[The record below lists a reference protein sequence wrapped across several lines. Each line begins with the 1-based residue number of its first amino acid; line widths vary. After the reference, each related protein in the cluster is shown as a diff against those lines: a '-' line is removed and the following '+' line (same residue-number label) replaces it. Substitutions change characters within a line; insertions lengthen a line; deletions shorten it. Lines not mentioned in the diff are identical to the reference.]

1 MGLKIITELSIKPGA
16 GQSQEEAEAEFVR
29 LFRDYL
35 TLEDSA
41 FQADYGPDP
50 WGGYTGPTVTAVAV
64 LGPDEPT
71 QTDHSGSGNER
82 KSSFVQ

>member
-1 MGLKIITELSIKPGA
+1 MSLKIITELTIKPGA
-16 GQSQEEAEAEFVR
+16 RQTQEEAEAEFVL

-35 TLEDSA
+35 TLKDSA

-71 QTDHSGSGNER
+71 QTGDSGSGNER
-82 KSSFVQ
+82 KTSFVH